1 MFKSMLIAAIAVPS
15 SPLCA
20 PVLAEQTTSPKPVVV
35 ASVPAKSS
43 NTTPPATMFSALVG
57 GESNP
62 PSMSLYEVGVTN
74 NIACRNAARSKFFEL
89 GARDMSTSDN
99 NAQWGI
105 VNNMRAVVWCRDTR
119 AIIAVAGQNYDSVRE
134 VREALQKAF

>member
-1 MFKSMLIAAIAVPS
+1 MIKTMLIAAVAVPS

-35 ASVPAKSS
+35 ASVPVKS
-43 NTTPPATMFSALVG
+43 TTGNPPATMFSSLVG

-62 PSMSLYEVGVTN
+62 PTMSLYEVAVNN
-74 NIACRNAARSKFFEL
+74 NIACRNAARTKFFEL

-105 VNNMRAVVWCRDTR
+105 VNNMRALVWCRDTR
-119 AIIAVAGQNYDSVRE
+119 AIIVVAGQNYDSVRE

>member
-15 SPLCA
+15 NPLCA

-35 ASVPAKSS
+35 ASVPVKSTVGDRTS
-43 NTTPPATMFSALVG
+43 GMFSALAG

-62 PSMSLYEVGVTN
+62 PSMSLYELTVSN

-89 GARDMSTSDN
+89 GARDMSVSDN

-105 VNNMRAVVWCRDTR
+105 INNMRAVVWCRDTR
-119 AIIAVAGQNYDSVRE
+119 AIISVAGQNYDSVRE